1 MKVLTDFAGQNW
13 LITPAALAV
22 GENPPASIH
31 DQKFLLVLS
40 GVAIAN
46 LEGNSGSQWLQETL
60 SFLPDMAGPQN
71 SGPLNWAIQRWGI
84 PRPPGQNYT
93 IQFSLEEW
101 APFVSLSSIY
111 DQAHS
116 IDAGFSVNVWRPN
129 HFATGTDAFTHA
141 QVGNIFTGVNVDVAV
156 RDTDAWIYRIG
167 YNVTLLGKIVFLTT
181 PKTLF
186 SSNFN
191 PTPDG
196 APPSNAQAVGTASV
210 EGQPR
215 SVIVV
220 DPPFPHTDKW
230 VQITGMPPDPATG
243 KLPSLIGHLTEVDG
257 EGVYNFSAAFFVP
270 TGSAVSSLSFET
282 ANAQEFMHIDFT
294 PSNTVRID
302 DLVDVGSFVHD
313 QVFLL
318 QVTLNIA
325 TAQSTARVRVSGG
338 GAGDSNYTMPQPFHN
353 LSLQFGAIRLWKG
366 FNDAGSF
373 DATDIV
379 VSREP

>member
-1 MKVLTDFAGQNW
+1 
-13 LITPAALAV
+13 
-22 GENPPASIH
+22 
-31 DQKFLLVLS
+31 
-40 GVAIAN
+40 
-46 LEGNSGSQWLQETL
+46 
-60 SFLPDMAGPQN
+60 
-71 SGPLNWAIQRWGI
+71 
-84 PRPPGQNYT
+84 
-93 IQFSLEEW
+93 
-101 APFVSLSSIY
+101 
-111 DQAHS
+111 
-116 IDAGFSVNVWRPN
+116 
-129 HFATGTDAFTHA
+129 
-141 QVGNIFTGVNVDVAV
+141 
-156 RDTDAWIYRIG
+156 
-167 YNVTLLGKIVFLTT
+167 
-181 PKTLF
+181 
-186 SSNFN
+186 
-191 PTPDG
+191 
-196 APPSNAQAVGTASV
+196 
-210 EGQPR
+210 
-215 SVIVV
+215 VIVV

-243 KLPSLIGHLTEVDG
+243 KLPSLVGHLTEVDG

-282 ANAQEFMHIDFT
+282 ATAQEFMHIDFT

-325 TAQSTARVRVSGG
+325 TAQSTVRVRVSGG
-338 GAGDSNYTMPQPFHN
+338 GAGDSNYTMPPPFHN

>member
-13 LITPAALAV
+13 LITPAALAH

-84 PRPPGQNYT
+84 PRPPGQSFT

-111 DQAHS
+111 DQAQS

-141 QVGNIFTGVNVDVAV
+141 PVNNIFTGVNVDVAV

-181 PKTLF
+181 PKILF
-186 SSNFN
+186 SSNFD

-196 APPSNAQAVGTASV
+196 AAPSNSQAVGTASV

-220 DPPFPHTDKW
+220 DPPFPHTNKW
-230 VQITGMPPDPATG
+230 VQITGMPPDPVTG
-243 KLPSLIGHLTEVDG
+243 KLPSLVGHLTEVDG

-282 ANAQEFMHIDFT
+282 ASAQEFMHIDFT
-294 PSNTVRID
+294 PSSTVRID

-318 QVTLNIA
+318 QVTLNIS
-325 TAQSTARVRVSGG
+325 TTQSTVHVKVSGG